1 MGRCRYR
8 PHQRHSVDMEKKQP
22 NKPKGFRF
30 NFYWVYGIIAIIF
43 FSIQLMSANK
53 TAKKSAGENSTQKCF
68 KKMM

>member
-1 MGRCRYR
+1 
-8 PHQRHSVDMEKKQP
+8 MEKKKP

-43 FSIQLMSANK
+43 FWHSINERKLEQQ
-53 TAKKSAGENSTQKCF
+53 KKSAGKNSTQKCF